1 MQALSFMKREVW
13 RQRKDDVTEDGF
25 VMTEAEIVV
34 KHISHRMSG
43 VPAAA
48 GSRKKEGFSPTCFR
62 GSMVLPTP

>member
-1 MQALSFMKREVW
+1 MKREVW
-13 RQRKDDVTEDGF
+13 RQRKDDVREDGF
-25 VMTEAEIVV
+25 VMTEAKIAV

-48 GSRKKEGFSPTCFR
+48 GSWRKQGFSPACFR